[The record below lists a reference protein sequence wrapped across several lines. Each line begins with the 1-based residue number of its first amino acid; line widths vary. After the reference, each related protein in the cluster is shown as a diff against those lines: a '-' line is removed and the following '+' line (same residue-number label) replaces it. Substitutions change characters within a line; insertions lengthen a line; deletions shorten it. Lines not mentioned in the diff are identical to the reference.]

1 MACLRCIDCGGN
13 KQVIEGDRIKGPK
26 LPPFEEKSDDIDSYL
41 RRFERHAEAHN
52 WHNTI
57 WPTHLSAHLK
67 RNAMDVYVLLPSEHA
82 LYYDVLKGCLLR
94 RFDKT
99 EDGLKQRFRACRP
112 ESDETFQQFAVRW
125 GWPFNRWIEM
135 LGIAFDYANLRDFMI
150 KD

>member
-1 MACLRCIDCGGN
+1 MW
-13 KQVIEGDRIKGPK
+13 VIAGDRIKGPK

-99 EDGLKQRFRACRP
+99 EDGFKQRFRAFRHANY
-112 ESDETFQQFAVRW
+112 ELQHDVRISLD
-125 GWPFNRWIEM
+125 R
-135 LGIAFDYANLRDFMI
+135 NLCHLTSPQ
-150 KD
+150 KEVA